1 MPCFCGIVIVAKIAK
16 NIIIRS
22 RLVNN
27 DYNLHTIIDLSPLA
41 PVPLVS
47 ACLAIASNASS
58 VKLSST
64 LEGKRRRRRKEREGK
79 EKRKINKDKGNK
91 INKQNM

>member
-1 MPCFCGIVIVAKIAK
+1 MPCFCPIVIVAKIAK
-16 NIIIRS
+16 NIIIWS
-22 RLVNN
+22 HYTVVDN

-64 LEGKRRRRRKEREGK
+64 LEEEEEERERG
-79 EKRKINKDKGNK
+79 RKSVKLIK
-91 INKQNM
+91 IREIK